1 MIISYAL
8 ILQNGHKHDGGIQE
22 MESNHL
28 SDAAF
33 ETTFVTT
40 KTSQEQL
47 QLTLL
52 CTLSSYL
59 LLSSSCWRFKE
70 FMCLFVLF
78 FFLETI
84 T

>member
-8 ILQNGHKHDGGIQE
+8 ILQNGQKHDGGIQE

-40 KTSQEQL
+40 KNFARTTATHFTMHIVFL
-47 QLTLL
+47 P
-52 CTLSSYL
+52 
-59 LLSSSCWRFKE
+59 
-70 FMCLFVLF
+70 FVVIIM
-78 FFLETI
+78 LEI
-84 T
+84 

>member
-8 ILQNGHKHDGGIQE
+8 ILQNGQKHDGGIQE

-40 KTSQEQL
+40 KNFART
-47 QLTLL
+47 TLL

-70 FMCLFVLF
+70 FMCLFV